1 MRARI
6 PLVAGLFAVAAGC
19 GQSFTGQVTGV
30 VPEQSPSDALA
41 CLIRAAEANGYRQ
54 VRADSGS
61 GDGQAIMRMVESQ
74 AEARSGN
81 PNQFYQG
88 DQLRLGTAPGA
99 AGTVNATVTP
109 FFVIVTRTAAGPNT
123 ALYPP
128 KESAIAVAPVVLGAC
143 AKSTTAAGAK

>member
-19 GQSFTGQVTGV
+19 VQSFTGQVTGV
-30 VPEQSPSDALA
+30 VPEKSPSDALA

-61 GDGQAIMRMVESQ
+61 GDGQAIMRMVESR

-81 PNQFYQG
+81 PNVFFQG
-88 DQLRLGTAPGA
+88 DQLRLGTAPGT

-109 FFVIVTRTAAGPNT
+109 FFVIETRTAAGPNT
-123 ALYPP
+123 ALNPP
-128 KESAIAVAPVVLGAC
+128 RASAIAVAPLVLGAC
-143 AKSTTAAGAK
+143 DKSAAAGAK